1 MIGHLH
7 HLLEFPL
14 MSTNTNS
21 VRGLPRY
28 PVYALGRLT
37 KALHAEI
44 DVPLRDHW
52 VLTFIAENAD
62 LTQKKVGD
70 ALGIDR
76 SEVVRL
82 IDALERAELVERTR
96 DGKDRRKYRLRITEA
111 GRKQCKRTDKLIA
124 EATARVLGRL
134 DEEEQRT
141 LHRLAVT
148 ALGEM
153 PESPS

>member
-1 MIGHLH
+1 
-7 HLLEFPL
+7 
-14 MSTNTNS
+14 MSTNPNA

-82 IDALERAELVERTR
+82 VDALERGGLVERTR
-96 DGKDRRKYRLRITEA
+96 DGKDRRKYRLRITDA
-111 GRKQCKRTDKLIA
+111 GRKQCKRTDRLIA
-124 EATARVLGRL
+124 DATARVLERL
-134 DEEEQRT
+134 DAGEQRQ
-141 LHRLAVT
+141 LHQLALT
-148 ALGEM
+148 ALGED

>member
-1 MIGHLH
+1 
-7 HLLEFPL
+7 
-14 MSTNTNS
+14 MSSNSNS

-62 LTQKKVGD
+62 LTQKKVGE

-82 IDALERAELVERTR
+82 IDALERADLVERTR

-124 EATARVLGRL
+124 DATARVLDRL
-134 DEEEQRT
+134 DAEEQAT
-141 LHRLAVT
+141 LHRLALT
-148 ALGEM
+148 ALGE
-153 PESPS
+153 PPDPPA

>member
-1 MIGHLH
+1 
-7 HLLEFPL
+7 
-14 MSTNTNS
+14 MSSNSNS

-37 KALHAEI
+37 KALHAAI

-62 LTQKKVGD
+62 LTQKKVGE

-82 IDALERAELVERTR
+82 IDALERADLVERSR

-124 EATARVLGRL
+124 DATARVLDRL
-134 DEEEQRT
+134 DAEEQAT
-141 LHRLAVT
+141 LHRLALA
-148 ALGEM
+148 ALGE
-153 PESPS
+153 PPDPPA

>member
-1 MIGHLH
+1 
-7 HLLEFPL
+7 
-14 MSTNTNS
+14 MSSNSNS

-62 LTQKKVGD
+62 LTQKKVGE

-82 IDALERAELVERTR
+82 IDALERADLVERTR

-124 EATARVLGRL
+124 DATARVLDRL
-134 DEEEQRT
+134 DAEEQAT
-141 LHRLAVT
+141 LHRLALA
-148 ALGEM
+148 ALGE
-153 PESPS
+153 PPDPPA

>member
-1 MIGHLH
+1 M
-7 HLLEFPL
+7 P
-14 MSTNTNS
+14 STTDPES
-21 VRGLPRY
+21 GLARY

-37 KALHAEI
+37 KAMHAQI
-44 DVPLRDHW
+44 DIPLRDHW

-62 LTQKKVGD
+62 LTQKKVGE

-82 IDALERAELVERTR
+82 IDALEGAGLVERAR
-96 DGKDRRKYRLRITEA
+96 DGKDRRKYRLRITDA

-134 DEEEQRT
+134 DEDEQRT
-141 LHRLAVT
+141 LHRLAVA
-148 ALGEM
+148 ALGEP

>member
-1 MIGHLH
+1 
-7 HLLEFPL
+7 
-14 MSTNTNS
+14 MSTNSNS

-82 IDALERAELVERTR
+82 VDALERAGLVERTR
-96 DGKDRRKYRLRITEA
+96 DGSDRRKYRLRITDA
-111 GRKQCKRTDKLIA
+111 GRKQCKRTDRLIA
-124 EATARVLGRL
+124 DATARVLERL
-134 DEEEQRT
+134 DPEQQRT
-141 LHRLAVT
+141 LHRLT
-148 ALGEM
+148 LIALGES
-153 PESPS
+153 PPSPS

>member
-1 MIGHLH
+1 
-7 HLLEFPL
+7 
-14 MSTNTNS
+14 MSSNSNS

-62 LTQKKVGD
+62 LPQKKVGE

-82 IDALERAELVERTR
+82 IDVLERADLVERTR

-124 EATARVLGRL
+124 DATARVLDRL
-134 DEEEQRT
+134 DAEEQRT
-141 LHRLAVT
+141 LHRLALT
-148 ALGEM
+148 ALGE
-153 PESPS
+153 PPDPPA

>member
-1 MIGHLH
+1 
-7 HLLEFPL
+7 
-14 MSTNTNS
+14 MSTNSNS

-37 KALHAEI
+37 KALHTEI
-44 DVPLRDHW
+44 GIPLRDHW

-82 IDALERAELVERTR
+82 IDTLERAELVERTR

-111 GRKQCKRTDKLIA
+111 GRKQCKRTDKIIA
-124 EATARVLGRL
+124 EATARVLAPL
-134 DEEEQRT
+134 DADEQAA
-141 LHRLAVT
+141 LHRLVRT
-148 ALGEM
+148 ALDE
-153 PESPS
+153 PPPAAS

>member
-1 MIGHLH
+1 
-7 HLLEFPL
+7 
-14 MSTNTNS
+14 MSSNSNS

-62 LTQKKVGD
+62 LTQKKVGE

-82 IDALERAELVERTR
+82 IDALERADLVERTR

-124 EATARVLGRL
+124 DATARVLDRL
-134 DEEEQRT
+134 DTEEQAT
-141 LHRLAVT
+141 LHRLALT
-148 ALGEM
+148 ALGE
-153 PESPS
+153 PPDPPA

>member
-1 MIGHLH
+1 
-7 HLLEFPL
+7 
-14 MSTNTNS
+14 MSTNPNS
-21 VRGLPRY
+21 ARGLPRY

-44 DVPLRDHW
+44 DAPLRDHW

-82 IDALERAELVERTR
+82 IDALERAGLVERTR
-96 DGKDRRKYRLRITEA
+96 DGKDRRKYRLRITDA
-111 GRKQCKRTDKLIA
+111 GRKQCKRTDRLIS
-124 EATARVLGRL
+124 EATARVLDRL
-134 DEEEQRT
+134 DADEQRQ
-141 LHRLAVT
+141 LHRLTLT
-148 ALGEM
+148 ALGE
-153 PESPS
+153 PPA

>member
-1 MIGHLH
+1 MI
-7 HLLEFPL
+7 EFPHYL
-14 MSTNTNS
+14 LGLPIMSTNSNP

-52 VLTFIAENAD
+52 VLTFIEENAD

-82 IDALERAELVERTR
+82 IDALERAGLVERTR
-96 DGKDRRKYRLRITEA
+96 DGKDRRKYRLRITDA
-111 GRKQCKRTDKLIA
+111 GRKQCKRTDRLIA
-124 EATARVLGRL
+124 DATARVLERL
-134 DEEEQRT
+134 DPEEQRT
-141 LHRLAVT
+141 LHRLTLT
-148 ALGEM
+148 ALGE
-153 PESPS
+153 SPDSPL